1 MRDSLVVADEDV
13 KGLFVLPE
21 RRGVAAHALESLV
34 GVGNEYESLCP
45 SIRHADCIDQSVVLS
60 AFMSGPVREWT
71 E

>member
-1 MRDSLVVADEDV
+1 M
-13 KGLFVLPE
+13 
-21 RRGVAAHALESLV
+21 AAHALESLV

-60 AFMSGPVREWT
+60 AFMSGPVLEWT